1 MENTKEKIEQVK
13 EKLTNWNEEKQKR
26 LETLISVLE
35 KEKMNTEI
43 GSEDFLIAKEN
54 ALFFDDNE
62 EAYVTEMIKKANEK
76 NDTVDVFDNYMR
88 ICDNINLEHYYST
101 KLNQEINKISD
112 LLGFGD
118 GVKFEEKLKEKWE
131 KRTEDTFSIPI
142 KLYNKRTNDVA
153 IFNINIESKGNLY
166 PILSNYDL
174 TIKRSDGEEKTF
186 NFKEDYLINAKQ
198 AIGHVNAHI
207 NLSKQKKMYAYL
219 IDDYG
224 LKTDISNKIEMLTDD
239 DIKSKICKQLDMQ
252 EYKNEFMLNIS
263 DLKSAE
269 GTLITNVIYVDCSG
283 SNISEIEAPN
293 ADEIKCDECQFL
305 EKVTAP
311 NCYEIYCEDT
321 PLLKEDNI
329 EAHSHCNIDGL
340 KETHQLKR

>member
-1 MENTKEKIEQVK
+1 MENIK

-35 KEKMNTEI
+35 KEDMNAEI

-54 ALFFDDNE
+54 ALFFDDDE

-76 NDTVDVFDNYMR
+76 NNTVDVFDNYMR
-88 ICDNINLEHYYST
+88 ICDNINLEHYYT
-101 KLNQEINKISD
+101 RKLNQEINKISN

-153 IFNINIESKGNLY
+153 MFKINIESKDNLY
-166 PILSNYDL
+166 PILSDYDL
-174 TIKRSDGEEKTF
+174 TIKRSDGEERTF
-186 NFKEDYLINAKQ
+186 NFKKDYSMSAKQ

-207 NLSKQKKMYAYL
+207 NLYKQKKMYAYL

-224 LKTDISNKIEMLTDD
+224 FKTDISNKIEMLTDD
-239 DIKSKICKQLDMQ
+239 DIKSKICKQLDTH
-252 EYKNEFMLNIS
+252 EYKNEFMLDIS
-263 DLKSAE
+263 DLESAE
-269 GTLITNVIYVDCSG
+269 GTLVTNVIYVNCSG

-305 EKVTAP
+305 EKITAP
-311 NCYEIYCEDT
+311 NCYEVYCENT
-321 PLLKEDNI
+321 PLLKRDDMELHPD
-329 EAHSHCNIDGL
+329 CNIDGL
-340 KETHQLKR
+340 KETHKLKR